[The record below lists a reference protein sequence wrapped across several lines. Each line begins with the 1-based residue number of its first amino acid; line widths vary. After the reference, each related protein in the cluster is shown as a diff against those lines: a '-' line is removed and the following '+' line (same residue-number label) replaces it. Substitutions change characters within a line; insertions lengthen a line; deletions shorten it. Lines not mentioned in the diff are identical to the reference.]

1 MNTEEVKNI
10 VDVVDTVSGNAKGV
24 FSYIIEPR
32 KKSEEYLV
40 DVIKKNGKLE
50 ISDVEAATLILLARK
65 WTKRIKNNKE
75 IIKKANRQFDELLK
89 QMGKT
94 STNTQAMNV
103 DSDWLEYFLDM
114 SSYTSNDV
122 VQEIW
127 ARLLVK
133 EHLEN
138 NSVPKSM
145 INTLALMDNN
155 SAKIFTNLCRLAIM
169 YQTTDEE
176 EEIMPLIIGAH
187 MFYDIRE
194 EYPDEQEVF
203 NSYES
208 LRPSQK
214 ELELIGELG
223 LITINTMQREYFVY
237 FSDEKKIKFSYGEF
251 EIESDGI
258 RDEEDFKCIGTGL
271 VSFTNVGVALY
282 NTLVVDAFEE
292 MPVLLEKFIKF
303 QENNKEKILQ
313 SLL

>member
-1 MNTEEVKNI
+1 
-10 VDVVDTVSGNAKGV
+10 
-24 FSYIIEPR
+24 
-32 KKSEEYLV
+32 
-40 DVIKKNGKLE
+40 
-50 ISDVEAATLILLARK
+50 
-65 WTKRIKNNKE
+65 
-75 IIKKANRQFDELLK
+75 
-89 QMGKT
+89 MGKT

-133 EHLEN
+133 EHLQN

-271 VSFTNVGVALY
+271 VSFTNAGVALY